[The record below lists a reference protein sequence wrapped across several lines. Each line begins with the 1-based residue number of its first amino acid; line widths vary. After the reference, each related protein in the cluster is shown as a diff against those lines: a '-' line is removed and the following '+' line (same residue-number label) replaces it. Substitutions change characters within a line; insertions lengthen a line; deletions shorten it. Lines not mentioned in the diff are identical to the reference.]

1 MVDVLE
7 LVVEVPRR
15 EVLRYMGYPRTRP
28 PSSGVASRVDQLWE
42 QACALLQPRGAWVL
56 ATRAQAE
63 EIGTPDPSPQ
73 VALGVCTIGPA
84 LEDLEV
90 QWSGQS
96 DVLGGLIL
104 DAFGSAAAEVAAEA
118 LHARVCAGVQGSAL
132 YASRRL
138 SPGYGRWD
146 VMRQRELLA
155 HLPIDRLGIHLTE
168 GSMMIPRKSVSF
180 AVILGETQT
189 REPRARCASCELATC
204 RFRVDDDA
212 APQETKAT

>member
-1 MVDVLE
+1 MVDVHE

-15 EVLRYMGYPRTRP
+15 EVLRYMGYPRTHS
-28 PSSGVASRVDQLWE
+28 PSSGVASRVDQAWE
-42 QACALLQPRGAWVL
+42 QACALLRPRGAWVL
-56 ATRAQAE
+56 ATRADAE
-63 EIGTPDPSPQ
+63 AIGMPDPSPQ
-73 VALGVCTIGPA
+73 VAFGVCSIGPA
-84 LEDLEV
+84 LEELEV
-90 QWSGQS
+90 QWSGQG

-118 LHARVCAGVQGSAL
+118 LHARVCAGVQPAAL

-138 SPGYGRWD
+138 SPGYGRWN
-146 VMRQRELLA
+146 VTRQRELLA
-155 HLPIDRLGIHLTE
+155 HLPIDRLGIRLTE

-189 REPRARCASCELATC
+189 RERRARCASCELETC

-212 APQETKAT
+212 GPQEKKET